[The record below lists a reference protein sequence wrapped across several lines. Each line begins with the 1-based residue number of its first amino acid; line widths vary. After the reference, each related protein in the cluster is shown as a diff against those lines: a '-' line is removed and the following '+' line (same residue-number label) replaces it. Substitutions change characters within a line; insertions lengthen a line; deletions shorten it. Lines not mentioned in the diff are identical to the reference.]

1 MDTKIFNKLN
11 QLKNK
16 IDFHDNKYHSEDNPE
31 ISDFEYD
38 KLCREYD
45 TLISEN
51 PGFKFLER
59 KTVGSQISNQFQKYN
74 HRKPMTSLTNAFSFE
89 DVNNFIERTLK
100 FLNLK
105 KDFQIDFM
113 CEPKIDGLS
122 ISLLYVNGNLFNAVT
137 RGDGKIG
144 EIVTDNVKTIKD
156 IPHKLKGNYPNLIEI
171 RGEIFMKK
179 ANFEKLNKS
188 QIKKNG
194 KVFANSRNAAAGSI
208 RQKDINILKER
219 KLNFYAFSVGEYTND
234 FNIKTQF
241 DLLKKFEQMGVN
253 TNQENFR
260 ASRIEDIKKFYSLM
274 ISKRN
279 ELDYEIDGLVYKVN
293 DRILQER
300 LGNLSRSPRWAIA
313 HKLPPEIVET
323 ILLNIETQV
332 GRTGALTP
340 VGKLKP
346 VKVGGVLVSN
356 VTLHNEDEISR
367 KDIRIGDIVK
377 IQRAGDVIPQVTEV
391 IKEKRQNNSK
401 VYVPPNFCPSC
412 GGKTYKPKNEAIR
425 RCLSGVNCPS
435 QTVEKLK
442 HFVSKN
448 AFNIEGLGDKLIVV
462 LFKENIINDFSDIFK
477 IYKHKE
483 LLEKREGLG
492 KLSVSNLLNSIES
505 KKRISL
511 DKLIYAL
518 GIKQIGENNAKLLA
532 LNYNSFENFCSEMEK
547 ANDKLSDS
555 FQKLVSIDQI
565 GENIAEDIIL
575 FFNTS
580 SNLIML
586 KELLNYIR
594 IENVEQKLISSPY
607 KNKIVVLTG
616 TLDTMSRDEA
626 KQKLNNLGA
635 KVSSSV
641 SKNTDYVI
649 VGDQPGSKA
658 KKAKEL
664 NIPIINEN
672 EWIEI
677 IKKIDV

>member
-1 MDTKIFNKLN
+1 MNTNIFNKLN
-11 QLKNK
+11 QLKNE
-16 IDFHDNKYHSEDNPE
+16 IDFHDNKYHYEDNPE
-31 ISDFEYD
+31 ITDFEYD

-45 TLISEN
+45 TLINEN
-51 PGFKFLER
+51 PEFKFLER
-59 KTVGSQISNQFQKYN
+59 KTVGSQTSNQFQKYS

-89 DVNNFIERTLK
+89 DVSDFIERTLK

-137 RGDGKIG
+137 RGDGKVG
-144 EIVTDNVKTIKD
+144 EIVTDNVKTIRD
-156 IPHKLKGNYPNLIEI
+156 IPHRLKGDYPDLIEI

-179 ANFEKLNKS
+179 ANFEKLNKL
-188 QIKKNG
+188 QIEKNG

-208 RQKDINILKER
+208 RHKDINILKER

-234 FNIKTQF
+234 FKIKTQF
-241 DLLKKFEQMGVN
+241 DLLKKFKQMGIN

-260 ASRIEDIKKFYSLM
+260 ASKIEDIKKFYSLM

-279 ELDYEIDGLVYKVN
+279 KLDYEIDGLVYKVN

-367 KDIRIGDIVK
+367 KDIRVGDIVK

-391 IKEKRQNNSK
+391 IKDKRQNNSR
-401 VYVPPNFCPSC
+401 VYVPPNCCPSC
-412 GGKTYKPKNEAIR
+412 GGKTYKSKSEAIR

-448 AFNIEGLGDKLIVV
+448 AFNIEGLGDKLIIM
-462 LFKENIINDFSDIFK
+462 LFKEKIINDFSDIFK
-477 IYKHKE
+477 IYRYKDF
-483 LLEKREGLG
+483 LEKREGLG

-505 KKRISL
+505 KKRIPL

-580 SNLIML
+580 SNIIMI
-586 KELLNYIR
+586 KELLNYIK
-594 IENVEQKLISSPY
+594 IENVEQKLINSPY
-607 KNKIVVLTG
+607 KDKTVVLTG

-649 VGDQPGSKA
+649 VGEQPGSKA

-664 NIPIINEN
+664 KIPIINEN
-672 EWIEI
+672 EWVEI
-677 IKKIDV
+677 IKSIDV

>member
-45 TLISEN
+45 TLINEN
-51 PGFKFLER
+51 PEFKFLER
-59 KTVGSQISNQFQKYN
+59 KTVGSQTSNQFQKYN

-89 DVNNFIERTLK
+89 DVNDFIERTLK

-137 RGDGKIG
+137 RGDGKVG

-179 ANFEKLNKS
+179 ANFEELNKS

-367 KDIRIGDIVK
+367 KDIRVGDIVK
-377 IQRAGDVIPQVTEV
+377 IQRAGDVIPQITEV

-448 AFNIEGLGDKLIVV
+448 AFNIEGLGDKLIVM
-462 LFKENIINDFSDIFK
+462 LFKEKIINDFSDIFK
-477 IYKHKE
+477 IYKYKE

-505 KKRISL
+505 KKRIPL

-594 IENVEQKLISSPY
+594 IENVEQKLINSPY
-607 KNKIVVLTG
+607 KDKIVVLTG

-672 EWIEI
+672 EWVEI
-677 IKKIDV
+677 IKTIDV

>member
-89 DVNNFIERTLK
+89 DINDFIERTLK

-179 ANFEKLNKS
+179 ANFEELNES
-188 QIKKNG
+188 QIEKNG

-274 ISKRN
+274 VSKRN

-448 AFNIEGLGDKLIVV
+448 AFNIEGLGDKLIVM
-462 LFKENIINDFSDIFK
+462 LFKEKIINDFSDIFK

-594 IENVEQKLISSPY
+594 IENVEQKLINSPY
-607 KNKIVVLTG
+607 KDKIVVLTG

-664 NIPIINEN
+664 NIPIVNEN

-677 IKKIDV
+677 IKSIDV

>member
-45 TLISEN
+45 TLINEN
-51 PGFKFLER
+51 PEFKFLER
-59 KTVGSQISNQFQKYN
+59 KTVGSQTSNQFQKYN

-89 DVNNFIERTLK
+89 DVNDFIERTLK

-137 RGDGKIG
+137 RGDGKVG

-179 ANFEKLNKS
+179 ANFEELNKS

-241 DLLKKFEQMGVN
+241 DLLKKFKQMGVN

-367 KDIRIGDIVK
+367 KDIRVGDIVK

-448 AFNIEGLGDKLIVV
+448 AFNIEGLGDKLIVM
-462 LFKENIINDFSDIFK
+462 LFKEKIINDFSDIFK
-477 IYKHKE
+477 IYKYKE

-505 KKRISL
+505 KKRIPL
-511 DKLIYAL
+511 DKFIYAL

-532 LNYNSFENFCSEMEK
+532 LNYNSFENFCIEMKK
-547 ANDKLSDS
+547 ASDRFSDS

-594 IENVEQKLISSPY
+594 IENVEQKLINSPY
-607 KNKIVVLTG
+607 KDKIVVLTG

-649 VGDQPGSKA
+649 VGEQPGSKA

-672 EWIEI
+672 EWVEI
-677 IKKIDV
+677 IKTIDV

>member
-31 ISDFEYD
+31 ISDFDYD
-38 KLCREYD
+38 KLCQEYD
-45 TLISEN
+45 ALISEN

-59 KTVGSQISNQFQKYN
+59 KTVGSQTSNQFQKYN

-89 DVNNFIERTLK
+89 DVNDFIERTLK
-100 FLNLK
+100 FLHLK

-137 RGDGKIG
+137 RGDGKVG

-179 ANFEKLNKS
+179 ANFEELNKS
-188 QIKKNG
+188 QIEKNG

-367 KDIRIGDIVK
+367 KDIRVGDIVK

-448 AFNIEGLGDKLIVV
+448 AFNIEGLGDKLIVM
-462 LFKENIINDFSDIFK
+462 LFKEKIINDFSDIFK
-477 IYKHKE
+477 IYKYKE

-505 KKRISL
+505 KKRIPL

-532 LNYNSFENFCSEMEK
+532 LNYNSFENFWSEMEK

-594 IENVEQKLISSPY
+594 IENVEQKLINSPY
-607 KNKIVVLTG
+607 KDKIVVLTG

-649 VGDQPGSKA
+649 VGEQPGSKA

-677 IKKIDV
+677 IKTIDV

>member
-89 DVNNFIERTLK
+89 DINDFIERTLK

-179 ANFEKLNKS
+179 ANFEELNES
-188 QIKKNG
+188 QIEKNG

-274 ISKRN
+274 VSKRN

-448 AFNIEGLGDKLIVV
+448 AFNIEGLGDKLIVM
-462 LFKENIINDFSDIFK
+462 LFKEKIINDFSDIFK

-594 IENVEQKLISSPY
+594 IENVEQKLINSPY
-607 KNKIVVLTG
+607 KDKIVVLTG

-664 NIPIINEN
+664 NIPIVNEN

>member
-1 MDTKIFNKLN
+1 METEIFTKLN
-11 QLKNK
+11 LLKKK
-16 IDFHDNKYHSEDNPE
+16 IDFHDHKYHFEDNPQ
-31 ISDFEYD
+31 ITDFEYD

-45 TLISEN
+45 QIIDQN
-51 PGFKFLER
+51 PEFKFLER
-59 KTVGSQISNQFQKYN
+59 KTVGSQTSNQFQKYN
-74 HRKPMTSLTNAFSFE
+74 HQKPMTSLTNAFSFE
-89 DVNNFIERTLK
+89 DVNDFIERTLK
-100 FLNLK
+100 FLNLE

-122 ISLLYVNGNLFNAVT
+122 ISLLYVNGNLLNAVT
-137 RGDGKIG
+137 RGDGKVG

-179 ANFEKLNKS
+179 ANFEELNKS
-188 QIKKNG
+188 QIEKNG

-279 ELDYEIDGLVYKVN
+279 ELDYEIDGIVYKVN

-367 KDIRIGDIVK
+367 KDIRVGDIVK

-401 VYVPPNFCPSC
+401 VYVPPDFCPSC
-412 GGKTYKPKNEAIR
+412 GGKTYKPKSEAIR

-448 AFNIEGLGDKLIVV
+448 AFNIEGLGDKLIVM
-462 LFKENIINDFSDIFK
+462 LFKEKIINDFSDIFK
-477 IYKHKE
+477 IYKYKE

-505 KKRISL
+505 KKRIPL

-594 IENVEQKLISSPY
+594 IENVEQKLINSPY
-607 KNKIVVLTG
+607 KDKIVVLTG

-677 IKKIDV
+677 IKTIDV

>member
-11 QLKNK
+11 QLKNE
-16 IDFHDNKYHSEDNPE
+16 IDFHDNKYHFEDNPE

-45 TLISEN
+45 TLINEN
-51 PGFKFLER
+51 PEFKFLER
-59 KTVGSQISNQFQKYN
+59 RTVGSQTSNQFQKYN

-89 DVNNFIERTLK
+89 DVNDFIERTLK

-137 RGDGKIG
+137 RGDGKVG

-179 ANFEKLNKS
+179 ANFEELNKS

-279 ELDYEIDGLVYKVN
+279 DLDYEIDGLVYKVN

-367 KDIRIGDIVK
+367 KDIRVGDIVK
-377 IQRAGDVIPQVTEV
+377 IQRAGDVIPQITEV

-448 AFNIEGLGDKLIVV
+448 AFNIEGLGDKLIVM
-462 LFKENIINDFSDIFK
+462 LFKEKIINDFSDIFK
-477 IYKHKE
+477 IYKYKE

-505 KKRISL
+505 KKRIPL

-594 IENVEQKLISSPY
+594 IENVEQKLINSPY
-607 KNKIVVLTG
+607 KDKIVVLTG

-664 NIPIINEN
+664 NIPIINEK

-677 IKKIDV
+677 IKTIDV

>member
-45 TLISEN
+45 TLIGEN

-74 HRKPMTSLTNAFSFE
+74 HRKPMTSLTTAFSFE
-89 DVNNFIERTLK
+89 DVNDFIERTLK

-137 RGDGKIG
+137 RGDGKVG

-179 ANFEKLNKS
+179 ANFEELNES
-188 QIKKNG
+188 QIEKNG

-274 ISKRN
+274 VSKRN

-313 HKLPPEIVET
+313 HKLPPELVET

-377 IQRAGDVIPQVTEV
+377 IQRAGDVIPQITEV

-477 IYKHKE
+477 IYKYKE

-492 KLSVSNLLNSIES
+492 KLSVSNLLNSIEL
-505 KKRISL
+505 KKRIPL

-594 IENVEQKLISSPY
+594 IENVEQKLINSPY
-607 KNKIVVLTG
+607 KDKIVVLTG

-664 NIPIINEN
+664 NIPIVNEN

-677 IKKIDV
+677 IKSIDV

>member
-45 TLISEN
+45 TLINEN
-51 PGFKFLER
+51 PEFKFLER
-59 KTVGSQISNQFQKYN
+59 KTVGSQTSNQFQKYN

-89 DVNNFIERTLK
+89 DVNDFIERTLK

-137 RGDGKIG
+137 RGDGKVG

-179 ANFEKLNKS
+179 ANFEELNKS

-367 KDIRIGDIVK
+367 KDIRVGDIVK

-412 GGKTYKPKNEAIR
+412 GGKTYKPKSEAIR

-448 AFNIEGLGDKLIVV
+448 AFNIEGLGDKLIVM
-462 LFKENIINDFSDIFK
+462 LFKEKIINDFSDIFK
-477 IYKHKE
+477 IYKYKE

-505 KKRISL
+505 KKRIPL

-594 IENVEQKLISSPY
+594 IENVEQKLINSPY
-607 KNKIVVLTG
+607 KDKIVVLTG

-677 IKKIDV
+677 IKTIDV

>member
-11 QLKNK
+11 QLRNE
-16 IDFHDNKYHSEDNPE
+16 IDFQDNKYHSEDNPE

-38 KLCREYD
+38 KLCKEYD
-45 TLISEN
+45 ALINAN
-51 PGFKFLER
+51 PEFKFLER
-59 KTVGSQISNQFQKYN
+59 KTVGSQTSNLFQKYN
-74 HRKPMTSLTNAFSFE
+74 HQKPMTSLTNAFSFE
-89 DVNNFIERTLK
+89 DVNDFIERTQK
-100 FLNLK
+100 FLNVK

-137 RGDGKIG
+137 RGDGKVG

-179 ANFEKLNKS
+179 ANFEELNKS
-188 QIKKNG
+188 QIEKNR

-253 TNQENFR
+253 TNKENFR

-279 ELDYEIDGLVYKVN
+279 ELDYDIDGLVYKVN

-356 VTLHNEDEISR
+356 VTLHNEDEILR
-367 KDIRIGDIVK
+367 KDIRVGDIVK
-377 IQRAGDVIPQVTEV
+377 IQRAGDVIPQITEV

-412 GGKTYKPKNEAIR
+412 GCKTYKPKSEAIR

-448 AFNIEGLGDKLIVV
+448 AFNIEGLGDKLIIM
-462 LFKENIINDFSDIFK
+462 LFKEKIINDFSDIFK
-477 IYKHKE
+477 IYKYKE

-505 KKRISL
+505 KKTIPL

-594 IENVEQKLISSPY
+594 IENVEQKLINSPY
-607 KNKIVVLTG
+607 KDKIVVLTG

-677 IKKIDV
+677 IKTIDV

>member
-45 TLISEN
+45 TLINEN
-51 PGFKFLER
+51 PEFKFLER
-59 KTVGSQISNQFQKYN
+59 KTVGSQTSNQFQKYN

-89 DVNNFIERTLK
+89 DVNDFIERTLK

-137 RGDGKIG
+137 RGDGKVG

-179 ANFEKLNKS
+179 ANFEELNKS
-188 QIKKNG
+188 QIEKNG

-367 KDIRIGDIVK
+367 KDIRVGDIVK

-448 AFNIEGLGDKLIVV
+448 AFNIEGLGDKLIVM
-462 LFKENIINDFSDIFK
+462 LFKEKIINDFSDIFK
-477 IYKHKE
+477 IYKYKE

-505 KKRISL
+505 KKRIPL

-594 IENVEQKLISSPY
+594 IENVEQKLINSPY
-607 KNKIVVLTG
+607 KDKIVVLTG

-677 IKKIDV
+677 IKTIDV

>member
-11 QLKNK
+11 QLKNE
-16 IDFHDNKYHSEDNPE
+16 IDFHDIKYHSEDNPE

-38 KLCREYD
+38 KLCKEYD
-45 TLISEN
+45 TIISEN
-51 PGFKFLER
+51 PGFRFLER
-59 KTVGSQISNQFQKYN
+59 KTVGSQTSNQFQKYN

-89 DVNNFIERTLK
+89 DVNDFIERTLK

-122 ISLLYVNGNLFNAVT
+122 ISLLYVNGKLFNAVT
-137 RGDGKIG
+137 RGDGKVG
-144 EIVTDNVKTIKD
+144 EIVTNNVKTIRD
-156 IPHKLKGNYPNLIEI
+156 IPHKLKGNYPKFIEI

-179 ANFEKLNKS
+179 VNFEELNKS
-188 QIKKNG
+188 QMEKNG

-208 RQKDINILKER
+208 RQKDINILNER

-234 FNIKTQF
+234 FNIETQF
-241 DLLKKFEQMGVN
+241 DLLKKFKQMGVN

-260 ASRIEDIKKFYSLM
+260 ASSIEDIKKFYSSM

-313 HKLPPEIVET
+313 HKLPPEIAET

-367 KDIRIGDIVK
+367 KDIREGDIVK

-391 IKEKRQNNSK
+391 IKEKRKNNSR
-401 VYVPPNFCPSC
+401 VYIPPNFCPSC
-412 GGKTYKPKNEAIR
+412 GGKTYKPKSEAIR

-448 AFNIEGLGDKLIVV
+448 AFNIEGLGDKLISM
-462 LFKENIINDFSDIFK
+462 LFKEKIIFDFSDIFK
-477 IYKHKE
+477 IYKYKE
-483 LLEKREGLG
+483 LLEKYEGLG
-492 KLSVSNLLNSIES
+492 KLSVSNLLKSIES
-505 KKRISL
+505 KKKIPL

-518 GIKQIGENNAKLLA
+518 GIKQIGENNAKLLS
-532 LNYNSFENFCSEMEK
+532 LNYNSIENFCSEMEK
-547 ANDKLSDS
+547 AKDKFSDS

-575 FFNTS
+575 FFNNP

-586 KELLNYIR
+586 KELFNYII
-594 IENVEQKLISSPY
+594 IENVEQKLINSPY
-607 KNKIVVLTG
+607 KDKIVVLTG
-616 TLDTMSRDEA
+616 TLETMSRDEA

-649 VGDQPGSKA
+649 VGEQPGSKA

-672 EWIEI
+672 EWVEI
-677 IKKIDV
+677 IKTIDV

>member
-89 DVNNFIERTLK
+89 DINDFIERTLK

-274 ISKRN
+274 VSKRN

-505 KKRISL
+505 KKRIPL

-586 KELLNYIR
+586 KELLNYVR
-594 IENVEQKLISSPY
+594 IENVEQKLINSPY
-607 KNKIVVLTG
+607 KDKIVVLTG

-664 NIPIINEN
+664 NIPIVNEN

-677 IKKIDV
+677 IKSIDV

>member
-89 DVNNFIERTLK
+89 DINDFIERTLK

-179 ANFEKLNKS
+179 ANFEELNES
-188 QIKKNG
+188 QIEKNG

-274 ISKRN
+274 VSKRN

-505 KKRISL
+505 KKRIPL

-594 IENVEQKLISSPY
+594 IENVEQKLINSPY
-607 KNKIVVLTG
+607 KDKIVVLTG

-677 IKKIDV
+677 IKKINV

>member
-89 DVNNFIERTLK
+89 DINDFIERTLK

-274 ISKRN
+274 VSKRN

-505 KKRISL
+505 KKRIPL

-594 IENVEQKLISSPY
+594 IENVEQKLINSPY
-607 KNKIVVLTG
+607 KDKIVVLTG

-664 NIPIINEN
+664 NIPIVNEN

-677 IKKIDV
+677 IKSIDV

>member
-11 QLKNK
+11 LLKNE
-16 IDFHDNKYHSEDNPE
+16 IDFHDNKYHYEDNPK

-38 KLCREYD
+38 KLCRDYD
-45 TLISEN
+45 NLINEN
-51 PGFKFLER
+51 PEFKFLER
-59 KTVGSQISNQFQKYN
+59 KTVGSQTSNQFQKYN

-89 DVNNFIERTLK
+89 DVNDFIERTLK

-137 RGDGKIG
+137 RGDGKVG
-144 EIVTDNVKTIKD
+144 EIVTNNVKTIKD

-179 ANFEKLNKS
+179 ANFEELNKS
-188 QIKKNG
+188 QIEKNR

-219 KLNFYAFSVGEYTND
+219 KLNFYAFSIGEYTND

-241 DLLKKFEQMGVN
+241 DLLKKFKQMGVN
-253 TNQENFR
+253 TNRENLR
-260 ASRIEDIKKFYSLM
+260 ASNVEDIKKFYSSM

-293 DRILQER
+293 DKFLQER
-300 LGNLSRSPRWAIA
+300 LGYLSRSPRWAIA

-323 ILLNIETQV
+323 KLLNIETQI

-346 VKVGGVLVSN
+346 VNVGGVLVSN

-367 KDIRIGDIVK
+367 KDIRVGDIVK

-391 IKEKRQNNSK
+391 IKEKRQDNSR
-401 VYVPPNFCPSC
+401 VYVPPKLCPSC
-412 GGKTYKPKNEAIR
+412 GSRTYKPKSEAIR

-448 AFNIEGLGDKLIVV
+448 AFNIEGLGDKLIVM
-462 LFKENIINDFSDIFK
+462 LFKEKIINDFSDIFK
-477 IYKHKE
+477 IYKYKE

-511 DKLIYAL
+511 DKFIYAL

-532 LNYNSFENFCSEMEK
+532 LNYNSFENFCIEMEK

-580 SNLIML
+580 SNLKML

-594 IENVEQKLISSPY
+594 IENVEKKLINSPY
-607 KNKIVVLTG
+607 KDKIVVLTG
-616 TLDTMSRDEA
+616 TLDKMSRDEA
-626 KQKLNNLGA
+626 KHKLNNLGA

-649 VGDQPGSKA
+649 VGEQPGSKA

>member
-38 KLCREYD
+38 KLCQEYD
-45 TLISEN
+45 TLINEN
-51 PGFKFLER
+51 PEFKFLER
-59 KTVGSQISNQFQKYN
+59 KTVGSQTSNQFQKYN
-74 HRKPMTSLTNAFSFE
+74 HRKPMTSLTNAFSLE
-89 DVNNFIERTLK
+89 DVNDFIDRTLK
-100 FLNLK
+100 FLHLK

-137 RGDGKIG
+137 RGDGKVG

-179 ANFEKLNKS
+179 ANFEELNKS
-188 QIKKNG
+188 QIEKNG

-356 VTLHNEDEISR
+356 VTLHNEDEILR

-448 AFNIEGLGDKLIVV
+448 AFNIEGLGDKLIVM
-462 LFKENIINDFSDIFK
+462 LFKEKIINDFSDIFK
-477 IYKHKE
+477 IYKYKE

-505 KKRISL
+505 KKKIPL

-594 IENVEQKLISSPY
+594 IENVEQKLINSPY
-607 KNKIVVLTG
+607 KDKIVVLTG

-664 NIPIINEN
+664 NIPIINET

-677 IKKIDV
+677 IKTIDV